1 MRYPIGKQGVAWG
14 AEELSLWQ
22 SQVEIKRPYQDL
34 VVDRIYAL
42 SELFRIGRY
51 GALSCDPLRYPL
63 FSIEMLEPNSELPWV
78 LISGGVHGYET
89 SGVLG
94 ALAFLEESANEYIKH
109 FNFLVLPCVSPWG
122 FETINRWNSEALDPN
137 RSFKEGGLCEEARF
151 AMELL
156 NKPLYA
162 RRPKSF
168 VLHLDLHE
176 TTDTDESEFRPALA
190 AKLGKDHVPTEIP
203 DGFYLVGDRAN
214 PQSEF
219 QSAIINAV
227 EKVTHIAP
235 NDAEGRL
242 LGDRAAQRGV
252 VNYSVKRLGLCAGV
266 TDATY
271 TTTTEVYPDS
281 DNATPAQCIEAQV
294 TAVKA
299 ALDYIISEGA

>member
-1 MRYPIGKQGVAWG
+1 MCYPIGEKGVAWG

-22 SQVEIKRPYQDL
+22 SQIEIKRSYQDL

-42 SELFRIGRY
+42 SERYRIGRY

-63 FSIEMLEPNSELPWV
+63 FSIETLQPNLELPWAF
-78 LISGGVHGYET
+78 ITGGVHGYET

-94 ALAFLEESANEYIKH
+94 ALAFLEGAANEYIEH
-109 FNFLVLPCVSPWG
+109 FNVLVLPCVSPWG

-137 RSFKEGGLCEEARF
+137 RSFKGDGLCEEARF
-151 AMELL
+151 AMALL
-156 NKPLYA
+156 NKRICA
-162 RRPKSF
+162 QGPKSF

-190 AKLGKDHVPTEIP
+190 AKLGKEYSPTEIP
-203 DGFYLVGDRAN
+203 DGFYLVGDRSN
-214 PQSEF
+214 PQPEF

-235 NDAEGRL
+235 NDSEGRL
-242 LGDRAAQRGV
+242 LGDKAAQRGV
-252 VNYSVKRLGLCAGV
+252 VNYPVKPLGLCAGV

-281 DNATPAQCIEAQV
+281 VTATPEQCIEAQV

-299 ALDYIISEGA
+299 ALDYIISVSA

>member
-22 SQVEIKRPYQDL
+22 SQIEIKRSYQDL

-42 SELFRIGRY
+42 SERFRIGRY

-63 FSIEMLEPNSELPWV
+63 FSIETLEPNLELPWV
-78 LISGGVHGYET
+78 LITGGVHGYET

-94 ALAFLEESANEYIKH
+94 ALAFLEESAKEYIEH
-109 FNFLVLPCVSPWG
+109 FNILVLPCVSPWG

-151 AMELL
+151 AMALL
-156 NKPLYA
+156 NKPIHA
-162 RRPKSF
+162 RGPKSF
-168 VLHLDLHE
+168 VMHLDLHE

-203 DGFYLVGDRAN
+203 DGFYLVGDRSN
-214 PQSEF
+214 PQPEF

-242 LGDRAAQRGV
+242 LGDKAAQRGV
-252 VNYSVKRLGLCAGV
+252 VNYSVKHLGLCAGV

-294 TAVKA
+294 TAVNA
-299 ALDYIISEGA
+299 ALDYIISVGA